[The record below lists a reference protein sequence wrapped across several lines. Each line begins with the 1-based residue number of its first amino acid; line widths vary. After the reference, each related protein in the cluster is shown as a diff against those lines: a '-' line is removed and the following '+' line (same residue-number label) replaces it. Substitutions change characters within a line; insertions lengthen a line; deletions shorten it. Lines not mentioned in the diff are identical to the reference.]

1 MKILLIHNR
10 YYHESGPET
19 YLFNLKKELI
29 ANGHEVLN
37 FSLSYEQNKKN
48 ENEVFFPSP
57 VGSKKEYSYQNQQL
71 SLNEKIKIVENLFTN
86 KSVKN
91 KLNSLLD
98 EKSVDFAIVL
108 QFWGK
113 LSPTIFKVLEK
124 RKIKTVLRVS
134 DFGLIC
140 GKNTFYRDSR
150 ICTLCTKNRLYSVH
164 NKCVSGSYI
173 KSLVNSFAQIKF
185 LNDYPSLNI
194 ICPSD
199 NTRRQFIN
207 SGFNERISKLR
218 LFTPESFNTGKIAK
232 NRTDF
237 SYVGRVSHDKG
248 ILI

>member
-98 EKSVDFAIVL
+98 EKAVDFAIVL

-140 GKNTFYRDSR
+140 GKNTFIVILEYAR
-150 ICTLCTKNRLYSVH
+150 
-164 NKCVSGSYI
+164 
-173 KSLVNSFAQIKF
+173 FAQRIGF
-185 LNDYPSLNI
+185 ILYI
-194 ICPSD
+194 I
-199 NTRRQFIN
+199 N
-207 SGFNERISKLR
+207 
-218 LFTPESFNTGKIAK
+218 
-232 NRTDF
+232 
-237 SYVGRVSHDKG
+237 V
-248 ILI
+248 